1 MSTDVV
7 APAPVAA
14 VEALPEEGGAAM
26 RVAVPADLRAVAREL
41 GAVAALTALGDLLP
55 VAALPGECVLLPD
68 DVPPPGGWARVG
80 EVASDV
86 GTLLVWRAPHATV
99 APGSAAPAAEAT
111 RPAAPAADEGAA
123 SAAADAAWRVGVA
136 WVRTGLCE
144 RLTDRAVERLRGRTV
159 GGTAT
164 VNLPPVR
171 LVLADAAL
179 AHLEAQAL
187 LGGVAARDAAAGSPD
202 RGPAVSGTSLARV
215 TAVLDRSSRA
225 VHNLFGASGYVDGDA
240 ARLARTIDLLGHAS
254 GTLPGLVAETSHR
267 REGQD
272 A

>member
-7 APAPVAA
+7 APVAA
-14 VEALPEEGGAAM
+14 GGLLPEEGSAEL
-26 RVAVPADLRAVAREL
+26 RVDGPADLRAVAREL
-41 GAVAALTALGDLLP
+41 GAVAALTALGGLLP

-86 GTLLVWRAPHATV
+86 GTLLVWRAPRAAET
-99 APGSAAPAAEAT
+99 PGPAARAAEVSG
-111 RPAAPAADEGAA
+111 PAAPDEGVAA
-123 SAAADAAWRVGVA
+123 SAADAAWRVGVA

-179 AHLEAQAL
+179 AHLEAQSL
-187 LGGVAARDAAAGSPD
+187 LGGVASRDAAPAAGSPD
-202 RGPAVSGTSLARV
+202 RRPVVSGSSLARV
-215 TAVLDRSSRA
+215 MAVLDRSSRA
-225 VHNLFGASGYVDGDA
+225 VHNLFGASGYVDGEA

-254 GTLPGLVAETSHR
+254 GTLPGRGSETHHS

>member
-7 APAPVAA
+7 APVATGG
-14 VEALPEEGGAAM
+14 VLPEEGGAAV
-26 RVAVPADLRAVAREL
+26 RVDGPADLRAVAREL
-41 GAVAALTALGDLLP
+41 GAVAALTALVGLLP

-80 EVASDV
+80 EVVSDV
-86 GTLLVWRAPHATV
+86 GTLLVWRAPR
-99 APGSAAPAAEAT
+99 AAEAPGPAA
-111 RPAAPAADEGAA
+111 RAAEVPGPAAPDEGVAA
-123 SAAADAAWRVGVA
+123 GAADAAWRVGVA

-187 LGGVAARDAAAGSPD
+187 LGGVASRDEAPAAGSPD
-202 RGPAVSGTSLARV
+202 RRPVVSGSSLARV

-254 GTLPGLVAETSHR
+254 GTLPAGALGRE
-267 REGQD
+267 EGQD

>member
-7 APAPVAA
+7 APVAA
-14 VEALPEEGGAAM
+14 GGVLPEEGGAGVRADG
-26 RVAVPADLRAVAREL
+26 PADLRAVAREL
-41 GAVAALTALGDLLP
+41 GAVAALTALGGLLP

-68 DVPPPGGWARVG
+68 DVPPPGGWVRVG
-80 EVASDV
+80 DVASDV
-86 GTLLVWRAPHATV
+86 GTLRVWRAPRAAV
-99 APGSAAPAAEAT
+99 APGAGARAT
-111 RPAAPAADEGAA
+111 
-123 SAAADAAWRVGVA
+123 DAAWRVGVA

-179 AHLEAQAL
+179 AHLEAQSL
-187 LGGVAARDAAAGSPD
+187 LGGVASREEAPAAGSPD
-202 RGPAVSGTSLARV
+202 RRAMVSGSSLARV

-254 GTLPGLVAETSHR
+254 GTLPGVVAETSHR

>member
-1 MSTDVV
+1 M
-7 APAPVAA
+7 
-14 VEALPEEGGAAM
+14 
-26 RVAVPADLRAVAREL
+26 
-41 GAVAALTALGDLLP
+41 
-55 VAALPGECVLLPD
+55 LPD

-80 EVASDV
+80 EVVSDV
-86 GTLLVWRAPHATV
+86 GPLLVWRSPRTEA
-99 APGSAAPAAEAT
+99 APGPAAPVVGAT
-111 RPAAPAADEGAA
+111 GPAAPAADERVAT
-123 SAAADAAWRVGVA
+123 STADAAWRVGVA

-202 RGPAVSGTSLARV
+202 RGPAVSGSSLARV

-254 GTLPGLVAETSHR
+254 GTLPGRVSTTPGVTPGGTPGGE
-267 REGQD
+267 EGQD

>member
-7 APAPVAA
+7 APAA
-14 VEALPEEGGAAM
+14 VDDLLPEEGGAAV
-26 RVAVPADLRAVAREL
+26 RVDGPADLRAVARER

-55 VAALPGECVLLPD
+55 VAALPGECVLLPG

-86 GTLLVWRAPHATV
+86 GTLLVWRAPRA
-99 APGSAAPAAEAT
+99 AAAPAAPADEAPG
-111 RPAAPAADEGAA
+111 PAAPAADEGVAA
-123 SAAADAAWRVGVA
+123 RTADTVWRVGVA

-179 AHLEAQAL
+179 AHLEAQAF
-187 LGGVAARDAAAGSPD
+187 LGGAASRDEDPAAGSPD
-202 RGPAVSGTSLARV
+202 RRPVVSGSSLARV

-254 GTLPGLVAETSHR
+254 GTLPGRDTETPHG
-267 REGQD
+267 REGRD